1 MSTGAPA
8 ITIIGNITADP
19 ELRFTPSGQ
28 AVANF
33 TVASTARFFDKNK
46 NEWAEGDTT
55 FIRCSVWREMAENVA
70 ESLQKGNRVVVTGTL
85 KVRQYEGKD
94 GTKGTSVECDVEE
107 VGPSLKWAS
116 AKVTR
121 TDKSQQ
127 QGGGQQ
133 RQQPQQRQQ
142 SSDPWAGSAGSQFPD
157 EPPF

>member
-1 MSTGAPA
+1 MATGAPV
-8 ITIIGNITADP
+8 ITIIGNLTADP

-33 TVASTARFFDKNK
+33 TVASTARFFDKAK

-70 ESLQKGNRVVVTGTL
+70 ESLAKGNRVVVTGTL
-85 KVRQYEGKD
+85 KVRQYETDKG
-94 GTKGTSVECDVEE
+94 KGTSVECDVEE

-116 AKVTR
+116 ARVTR
-121 TDKSQQ
+121 TDKQ
-127 QGGGQQ
+127 QGGSRQPS
-133 RQQPQQRQQ
+133 RQQA
-142 SSDPWAGSAGSQFPD
+142 DPWSGGSSGFPD

>member
-1 MSTGAPA
+1 MATGAPA
-8 ITIIGNITADP
+8 ITIIGNLTADP

-33 TVASTARFFDKNK
+33 TVASTARFFDKAK

-70 ESLQKGNRVVVTGTL
+70 ESLAKGQRVVVTGTL
-85 KVRQYEGKD
+85 KVRQYETDKG
-94 GTKGTSVECDVEE
+94 KGTSVECDVEE

-116 AKVTR
+116 AKITR
-121 TDKSQQ
+121 NDNRQ
-127 QGGGQQ
+127 QGGQ
-133 RQQPQQRQQ
+133 RQQPKA
-142 SSDPWAGSAGSQFPD
+142 DPWASQGSQFPD

>member
-1 MSTGAPA
+1 MATGAPA
-8 ITIIGNITADP
+8 ITIIGNLTADP

-33 TVASTARFFDKNK
+33 TVASTARFFDKTK

-70 ESLQKGNRVVVTGTL
+70 ESLAKGNRVVVTGTL
-85 KVRQYEGKD
+85 KVRQYETDKG
-94 GTKGTSVECDVEE
+94 KGTSVECDVEE

-127 QGGGQQ
+127 GGQ
-133 RQQPQQRQQ
+133 RQQPKT
-142 SSDPWAGSAGSQFPD
+142 DPWASQGSQFPD